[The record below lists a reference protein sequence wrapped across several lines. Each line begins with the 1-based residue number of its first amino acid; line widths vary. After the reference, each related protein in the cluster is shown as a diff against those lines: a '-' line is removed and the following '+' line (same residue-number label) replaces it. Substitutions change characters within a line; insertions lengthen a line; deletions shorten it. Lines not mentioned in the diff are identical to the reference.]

1 MKKIIRLTESELN
14 KIVEASVKR
23 AINEGAINEYGI
35 KDFGKDAALVGAVG
49 ATTLGG
55 MAGNAY
61 FNDDDYIDPEQQEI
75 NQAVEDEFGS
85 AQGKLPNDTI
95 GWEEAQ
101 SLRRESRIHRAIME
115 SIRHILG

>member
-35 KDFGKDAALVGAVG
+35 KDFGRDAAIGLGVLGAGV
-49 ATTLGG
+49 
-55 MAGNAY
+55 AGDAY
-61 FNDDDYIDPEQQEI
+61 FNGDEDYIDPEQQEI

-85 AQGKLPNDTI
+85 VQGKLPNNTI

>member
-23 AINEGAINEYGI
+23 TINEGAINEYGI

-85 AQGKLPNDTI
+85 VQGKLPNDTI